1 MNYLF
6 EVNNKISAGENV
18 TALVDLEAMDKDI
31 EFKDY
36 ITTSNI
42 VIGKRQ
48 LKFLKKIKQCVE
60 DVYLENKK
68 QQIELQKKCLE
79 YWGLPA
85 FFTETRRR
93 DYRSSRG
100 RGGYYGNKRYNR
112 LRPDLQQDQYRA
124 PRPRGYTH
132 PTTGDEWGV
141 SSKPQY
147 PSYQQRS
154 RGYSSSSY
162 RTTAT
167 KRTVDDLY
175 SNPSKSKEEQAEEIR
190 RRHMNT
196 EEWTKVEKKKE
207 ESDTYYEK
215 KEDEELDLEKAYQ
228 GFE

>member
-1 MNYLF
+1 
-6 EVNNKISAGENV
+6 VNNKITSGENV
-18 TALVDLEAMDKDI
+18 TSLVDLEAMDKDI

-48 LKFLKKIKQCVE
+48 LKFLQKIKQCVE
-60 DVYLENKK
+60 DSYLENKK
-68 QQIELQKKCLE
+68 QQLELQKKCLE
-79 YWGLPA
+79 YWGLPV
-85 FFTETRRR
+85 FHTESRRR

-112 LRPDLQQDQYRA
+112 LRPDIQDQYRA

-141 SSKPQY
+141 PSKPQY
-147 PSYQQRS
+147 PSYPQRP
-154 RGYSSSSY
+154 RGYSTASY
-162 RTTAT
+162 RTSGT
-167 KRTVDDLY
+167 KRKVEDLY

-190 RRHMNT
+190 KRHMNT
-196 EEWTKVEKKKE
+196 EEWTKVEKKE
-207 ESDTYYEK
+207 E
-215 KEDEELDLEKAYQ
+215 KEDYSSDRKEDKEELDLEKAYQ